1 MREITD
7 MNLRGRKILY
17 IGICLVI
24 WSVCAQAKTMYIIDS
39 KKIPVRAGKGTAY
52 KILTMI
58 ESSQRVEFLQKD
70 NQWSLVRLEDGKE
83 GWVYSRYLI
92 NNPTSKIKLE
102 ELSLKHKNLITQTE
116 SLKADY
122 EQLKLDNK
130 KLKSTFATTKKSL
143 NNQLSDYDALKA
155 DSSEFIALKSKYER
169 VSRELNQQTRKVE
182 NLEDQMSDL
191 QLSYYLSWALSVIGI
206 LLVGFLIGYSVKRP
220 RRQPTLL

>member
-1 MREITD
+1 

-24 WSVCAQAKTMYIIDS
+24 CNVCAQAKTMYIIDS

-58 ESSQRVEFLQKD
+58 ESSQQVELLQKD

-116 SLKADY
+116 SLKTDY
-122 EQLKLDNK
+122 EQLKLANK
-130 KLKSTFATTKKSL
+130 RLKSTLAASKKVL
-143 NNQLSDYDALKA
+143 DTQLKDYDALIA
-155 DSSEFIALKSKYER
+155 DSSEFLSLKSKYES
-169 VSRELNQQTRKVE
+169 VSKELNEQTRKVK
-182 NLEDQMSDL
+182 NLEDQMSNL

-206 LLVGFLIGYSVKRP
+206 LLVGFLIGYIVKRP
-220 RRQPTLL
+220 RRRPTLL